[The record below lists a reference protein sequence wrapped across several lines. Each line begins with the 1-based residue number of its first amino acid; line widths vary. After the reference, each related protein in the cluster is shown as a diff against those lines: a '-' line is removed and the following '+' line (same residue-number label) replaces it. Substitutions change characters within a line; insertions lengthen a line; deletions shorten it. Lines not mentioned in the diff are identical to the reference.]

1 MKPFRAF
8 APMLLTR
15 TWVPRWLG
23 GRPSE
28 DAEVVLDLSRLL
40 SRSYHVTPTGIDRVE
55 FVYARELLDRIP
67 DRLAFAAVHP
77 AGGYYGRLPV
87 GAVRQFLSFTDAR
100 WQNPDAFDP
109 QAVRAAANRHLLALR
124 PRPVPTADRRRIYL
138 QASHHHL
145 DDIDLVAAILKRER
159 ARLIALIHDVIPL
172 THPEFAR
179 SDGQARH
186 GRVMRTI
193 DRHASG
199 IIGNSA
205 ATIAAVGAHLT
216 DARSDRVIRVAHLG
230 TDPAELP
237 STSRSTILP
246 ASPEAPYFVCV
257 ATIEPRK
264 NHLLLLN
271 VWRRLVE
278 TLGSAAPKLVLIGR
292 RGWENE
298 NAIDMIERC
307 TALSRH
313 VIEASDMSDRVMQAI
328 LGGAQA
334 LLLPSFAEGFGMP
347 VSEALAAGVPVIC
360 SDIAALREVGGETPD
375 YLDPLDGLGWLEAVI
390 AYSRPGSPRRAAQL
404 DRMAQ
409 WRPVSWA
416 EHIDV
421 VEATIDSVGAM
432 ARA

>member
-1 MKPFRAF
+1 MLKPFRAF

-15 TWVPRWLG
+15 TLVPRWLG
-23 GRPSE
+23 GRPTI
-28 DAEVVLDLSRLL
+28 DAEVVFDLSRLL
-40 SRSYHVTPTGIDRVE
+40 SRSYHLTPTGIDRVE
-55 FVYARELLDRIP
+55 FIYARELLNRLP

-100 WQNPDAFDP
+100 WQNRDVLDP
-109 QAVRAAANRHLLALR
+109 HAVRAAANRHLLALR
-124 PRPVPTADRRRIYL
+124 PRPVPTADRQRIYL

-145 DDIDLVAAILKRER
+145 EDTDLVAAILKRER

-179 SDGQARH
+179 ADGQTRH
-186 GRVMRTI
+186 LKVMRTI
-193 DRHASG
+193 DQHASG

-205 ATIAAVGAHLT
+205 ATVDAVTAHLT
-216 DARSDRVIRVAHLG
+216 GARTDRVIRVAHLG
-230 TDPAELP
+230 TDPVDLQP
-237 STSRSTILP
+237 TTSQIPDGT
-246 ASPEAPYFVCV
+246 YFVCV

-271 VWRRLVE
+271 VWRRLAE
-278 TLGSAAPKLVLIGR
+278 KLGAAAPKLVLIGR

-307 TALSRH
+307 AALSGH
-313 VIEASDMSDRVMQAI
+313 VIEASNMSDRQMQAL

-347 VSEALAAGVPVIC
+347 VSEALAAGLPVIC
-360 SDIAALREVGGETPD
+360 SDIAALREVGGDSPE
-375 YLDPLDGLGWLEAVI
+375 YLDPLDGLGWLAAI
-390 AYSRPGSPRRAAQL
+390 IDYSVPQSPRRAAQIA
-404 DRMAQ
+404 RMTR
-409 WRPVSWA
+409 WRPVTW
-416 EHIDV
+416 HHHLDV
-421 VEATIDSVGAM
+421 VEATIDAVAAM
-432 ARA
+432 TR

>member
-1 MKPFRAF
+1 
-8 APMLLTR
+8 MLLSR
-15 TWVPRWLG
+15 TLVPRWLG
-23 GRPSE
+23 GRASV

-55 FVYARELLDRIP
+55 FVYARELLNRIP

-100 WQNPDAFDP
+100 WRNPDVLDP

-124 PRPVPTADRRRIYL
+124 PRPVPTAARQRIYL

-145 DDIDLVAAILKRER
+145 EDIDLVAAILKRET
-159 ARLIALIHDVIPL
+159 ARLISLIHDVIPL

-179 SDGQARH
+179 IDGGARH
-186 GRVMRTI
+186 LRAMRTI

-205 ATIAAVGAHLT
+205 ATVEAVREHLT
-216 DARSDRVIRVAHLG
+216 DTRSDRVIRVAHLG
-230 TDPAELP
+230 TDPVELP
-237 STSRSTILP
+237 SVSRPAVLSTVP
-246 ASPEAPYFVCV
+246 AGPYFVCV

-271 VWRRLVE
+271 IWRRLVE
-278 TLGSAAPKLVLIGR
+278 TLGSAAPRLVLIGR

-307 TALSRH
+307 TALSGY
-313 VIEASDMSDRVMQAI
+313 VIEASNMSDREMHAV

-347 VSEALAAGVPVIC
+347 VSEALAAGLPVIC
-360 SDIAALREVGGETPD
+360 SDIAALREVGGATPD
-375 YLDPLDGLGWLEAVI
+375 YLDPLDGMGWLEAI
-390 AYSRPGSPRRAAQL
+390 MAYSEPASPRRAAQL
-404 DRMAQ
+404 ERMAQ

-416 EHIDV
+416 EHLDV
-421 VEATIDSVGAM
+421 VEAMIDAVGAIG
-432 ARA
+432 R

>member
-1 MKPFRAF
+1 LKPFRAF

-15 TWVPRWLG
+15 TLVPRWLG
-23 GRPSE
+23 GRASV

-55 FVYARELLDRIP
+55 FVYARELLNRIP

-100 WQNPDAFDP
+100 WRNPDVLDP
-109 QAVRAAANRHLLALR
+109 HAVRAAANRHLLALR
-124 PRPVPTADRRRIYL
+124 PRPVPTDDRHRIYL

-145 DDIDLVAAILKRER
+145 EDIDLVAAILKRER
-159 ARLIALIHDVIPL
+159 ARLISLIHDVIPL

-179 SDGQARH
+179 IDGHARH
-186 GRVMRTI
+186 RDVMRTI

-205 ATIAAVGAHLT
+205 ATIDAVGRHLT
-216 DARSDRVIRVAHLG
+216 DARSERVVRVAHLG
-230 TDPAELP
+230 TDPVELLP
-237 STSRSTILP
+237 SARPAILSSVP
-246 ASPEAPYFVCV
+246 DGPYFVCV

-271 VWRRLVE
+271 VWRRLAE
-278 TLGSAAPKLVLIGR
+278 KLGTAAPKLVLIGR

-307 TALSRH
+307 AAVSGH
-313 VIEASDMSDRVMQAI
+313 VIEASNMSDREMQAV

-347 VSEALAAGVPVIC
+347 VSEALAAGLPVIC
-360 SDIAALREVGGETPD
+360 SDIAALREVGGEAPD

-390 AYSRPGSPRRAAQL
+390 AYSRPESPRRAAQL
-404 DRMAQ
+404 DRMAR
-409 WRPVSWA
+409 WRPVSWGQ
-416 EHIDV
+416 HIDV
-421 VEATIDSVGAM
+421 VEATIDAVVAM
-432 ARA
+432 A